1 MDHLNNALGFPILS
15 LSIFL
20 PLAGALAIWLF
31 VRGDQAVRWSALAV
45 SVATF
50 VVTLPLAFSFDPSTP
65 HMQFEELHPWIS
77 SFNINYHLGVDGISM
92 PFILLTSLLTV
103 VCIVSAWRCIQMRVK
118 EYMLAFLVLE
128 TTLIGVFSALDSVL
142 FYFFWEAML
151 LPMYLIIGIWGGKN
165 RVYATIKFFLY
176 TLAGS
181 VLMLIALLAMYFKAG
196 HTFDI
201 QTLMAYPFDFHW
213 QIWLWLAFLVAF
225 AVKVPMWP
233 VHTWLPDAHTE
244 APTAGSVI
252 LAGILLKMGAYGFL
266 RFSLPICPDA
276 SQFFVP
282 LVVALSLIA
291 IVYISLVA
299 MMQEDMKRLI
309 AYSSIAHMGFV
320 TLGTFMFTQQAVEG
334 AIFTMI
340 SHGFVAAALFLCVGV
355 MYDRLHTRLI
365 ADYGGVVNVMPI
377 FAAVM
382 MVFAMAN
389 VALPGASSF
398 IGEIMVLLGTFSPSD
413 AAQAHLAMSAKWVA
427 IGAATSVVLSA
438 CYTLWMY
445 KRVVFGDLVKDTVKG
460 MSDMSAR
467 EFAYFVPLIL
477 LVAWMGLYPKPVLNV
492 MHASVEHLVAQAT
505 SSKLPAA
512 ARLAQAGHM
521 HEIAHEIAAL
531 R

>member
-1 MDHLNNALGFPILS
+1 MDPLNNVLGFPILS
-15 LSIFL
+15 VSIFL
-20 PLAGALAIWLF
+20 PLAGALFIWLF
-31 VRGDQAVRWSALAV
+31 LRNDNAVRWAALAV
-45 SVATF
+45 SVVTF
-50 VVTLPLAFSFDPSTP
+50 LLTLPLAIYFDRGTS
-65 HMQFEELHPWIS
+65 HMQFEEFHPWIS
-77 SFNINYHLGVDGISM
+77 TFNINYQLGVDGISM
-92 PFILLTSLLTV
+92 PFIILTGLLTV
-103 VCIVSAWRCIQMRVK
+103 ICIISAWQCIQKRVK

-128 TTLIGVFSALDSVL
+128 TTLIGVFAALDAVL

-151 LPMYLIIGIWGGKN
+151 LPMYLIIGVWGGAN

-181 VLMLIALLAMYFKAG
+181 LVMLIAVIAMYFKAG
-196 HTFDI
+196 GTFSILAFMD
-201 QTLMAYPFDFHW
+201 YPFDFQW
-213 QIWLWLAFLVAF
+213 QFWIWIALFIAF

-276 SQFFVP
+276 SQYFVP
-282 LVVALSLIA
+282 FMVGLSLIA

-299 MMQEDMKRLI
+299 MMQTDMKRLI

-334 AIFTMI
+334 AIINMI

-355 MYDRLHTRLI
+355 LYDRLHTREI
-365 ADYGGVVNVMPI
+365 SAYGGVVNVMPR

-398 IGEIMVLLGTFSPSD
+398 VGEIMVLVGTFSADQLYHMVFSSKWIAV
-413 AAQAHLAMSAKWVA
+413 AAT
-427 IGAATSVVLSA
+427 TSVVLSA

-445 KRVVFGDLVKDTVKG
+445 KRVVMGNLVKEEVKT
-460 MSDMSAR
+460 MPDMSVR
-467 EFAYFVPLIL
+467 EFSYFVPLIF
-477 LVAWMGLYPKPVLNV
+477 LVVWLGFYPLPVLDV
-492 MHASVEHLVAQAT
+492 MHESVAHLIDQAT
-505 SSKLPAA
+505 ATKLPDAA
-512 ARLAQAGHM
+512 VLAQNEVVHAVAGH
-521 HEIAHEIAAL
+521 
-531 R
+531 

>member
-1 MDHLNNALGFPILS
+1 MEQLNNVLGFPILS

-31 VRGDQAVRWSALAV
+31 VRGEAAVRWAALAV

-50 VVTLPLAFSFDPSTP
+50 VVTLPLAFAFDPSTA

-77 SFNINYHLGVDGISM
+77 SFNVNYHLGVDGISM

-103 VCIVSAWRCIQMRVK
+103 ICVVSAWRCIQTRVK
-118 EYMLAFLVLE
+118 EYMIAFLVLE
-128 TTLIGVFSALDSVL
+128 TTLIGVFSALDTIL

-176 TLAGS
+176 TLGGS
-181 VLMLIALLAMYFKAG
+181 VLM
-196 HTFDI
+196 
-201 QTLMAYPFDFHW
+201 LMAYPFDFHW

-276 SQFFVP
+276 SQYFVP
-282 LVVALSLIA
+282 LVVVLSLIA

-320 TLGTFMFTQQAVEG
+320 TLGTFMLTQQAVEG
-334 AIFTMI
+334 AIVNMI

-365 ADYGGVVNVMPI
+365 ADYGGVVNVMPV
-377 FAAVM
+377 FAAVFL
-382 MVFAMAN
+382 VFAMAN

-398 IGEIMVLLGTFSPSD
+398 IGEIMVLLGTFSSSA
-413 AAQAHLAMSAKWVA
+413 AAQAHLAVSTKWVA

-445 KRVVFGDLVKDTVKG
+445 KRVVFGDLVKDTVKS
-460 MSDMSAR
+460 MPDMSVR
-467 EFAYFVPLIL
+467 EFAYFVPLIA
-477 LVAWMGLYPKPVLNV
+477 LVVWMGLYPKPVLNV
-492 MHASVEHLVAQAT
+492 MHASVEHLVAQA
-505 SSKLPAA
+505 SASKLPAA
-512 ARLAQAGHM
+512 AALAESGQ
-521 HEIAHEIAAL
+521 IHEIAAL

>member
-1 MDHLNNALGFPILS
+1 MELHNVLDFPILS

-20 PLAGALAIWLF
+20 PTLGALFIWLF
-31 VRGDQAVRWSALAV
+31 VKGDEAVRWASLAV

-50 VVTLPLAFSFDPSTP
+50 LVTLPLWIYFETGTS
-65 HMQFEELHPWIS
+65 HMQFEEFHRWIPA
-77 SFNINYHLGVDGISM
+77 FNINYQLGVDGISM

-103 VCIVSAWRCIQMRVK
+103 ICIISAWRCITERVK

-128 TTLIGVFSALDSVL
+128 TTLIGVFCALDAVL

-151 LPMYLIIGIWGGKN
+151 IPMYLIIGVWGGKN

-181 VLMLIALLAMYFKAG
+181 VLMLVALLAMYFKAG
-196 HTFDI
+196 HTFSILAFMD
-201 QTLMAYPFDFHW
+201 YPFDFTW
-213 QIWLWLAFLVAF
+213 QFWIWIAFFIAF

-266 RFSLPICPDA
+266 RFSLPMLPDA
-276 SQFFVP
+276 SQYFVP
-282 LVVALSLIA
+282 FVVVLSLIA
-291 IVYISLVA
+291 VVYISLVA
-299 MMQEDMKRLI
+299 MMQKDMKRLI

-334 AIFTMI
+334 ALFGMI

-355 MYDRLHTRLI
+355 LYDRLHTREI
-365 ADYGGVVNVMPI
+365 ADYGGVVNVMPV

-382 MVFAMAN
+382 MVFCMAN
-389 VALPGASSF
+389 VALPGASAF
-398 IGEIMVLLGTFSPSD
+398 VAEIMVLIGTFNPSD
-413 AAQAHLAMSAKWVA
+413 AAQAHLAVSAKWVA
-427 IGAATSVVLSA
+427 IIAATSVVLSA

-445 KRVVFGDLVKDTVKG
+445 KRVIFGDLTKDTVKG
-460 MSDMSAR
+460 MPDMNMR
-467 EFAYFVPLIL
+467 EFGYFVPLIL
-477 LVAWMGLYPKPVLNV
+477 LVVWLGVYPLPVLDV
-492 MHASVEHLVAQAT
+492 MHASVAHLIEQAT
-505 SSKLPAA
+505 TTKLDAA
-512 ARLAQAGHM
+512 AALAT
-521 HEIAHEIAAL
+521 AAPMQEL
-531 R
+531 AVR